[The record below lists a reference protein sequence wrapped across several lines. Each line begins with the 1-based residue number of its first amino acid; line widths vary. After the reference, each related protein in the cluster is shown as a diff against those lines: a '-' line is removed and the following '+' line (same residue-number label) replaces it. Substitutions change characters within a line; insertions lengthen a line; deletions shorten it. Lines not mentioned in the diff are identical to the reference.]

1 MTEHDRSR
9 DELYNATEVME
20 NRLAVLEEENTVLKE
35 ENRKIAF
42 FVKGLD
48 RELENIVEYLCKKQ
62 NE

>member
-9 DELYNATEVME
+9 DELLNATEVME

-35 ENRKIAF
+35 NRKIAF

-48 RELENIVEYLCKKQ
+48 RELENVVEYLCKK
-62 NE
+62 EDE